1 MAIEENRAVEDIP
14 RKRAWVLLNVDN
26 KKAEEVA
33 EALQR
38 NLGLIGDDLWVVVR
52 ADIVADLGD
61 ASVDYNIV
69 VPVDA
74 QQGPDGE
81 PEETHLLV
89 AIAKI
94 EAEVK
99 AVVGDDY
106 RIAVLSV
113 TQHIP
118 DPPHA
123 SHSYVT
129 KPESD
134 RSPDH
139 SVEVGRR
146 KFASPAENAWG

>member
-1 MAIEENRAVEDIP
+1 MAIEESRAVEDIP

-26 KKAEEVA
+26 EKAAQVA

-38 NLGLIGDDLWVVVR
+38 NLGLMGDDLWVVVR
-52 ADIVADLGD
+52 ADVVANLGNP
-61 ASVDYNIV
+61 SVDYNIV

-81 PEETHLLV
+81 PKETHLLD
-89 AIAKI
+89 AIAEI
-94 EAEVK
+94 EAKVK
-99 AVVGDDY
+99 AAVGDDY
-106 RIAVLSV
+106 QIAVLSV

-134 RSPDH
+134 LSPDH

>member
-1 MAIEENRAVEDIP
+1 MAIEESRTVEDIP
-14 RKRAWVLLNVDN
+14 RKRAWVLLNVDSE
-26 KKAEEVA
+26 KAEETA
-33 EALQR
+33 EALQK

-52 ADIVADLGD
+52 ADVVAGLGNP
-61 ASVDYNIV
+61 SLDYNIV

-74 QQGPDGE
+74 QQGPDGG
-81 PEETHLLV
+81 PEEKHLLD
-89 AIAKI
+89 AIATIK
-94 EAEVK
+94 AEVE
-99 AVVGDDY
+99 AVVGDNY
-106 RIAVLSV
+106 QIAVLNV
-113 TQHIP
+113 TKHNP

-134 RSPDH
+134 KVPDH